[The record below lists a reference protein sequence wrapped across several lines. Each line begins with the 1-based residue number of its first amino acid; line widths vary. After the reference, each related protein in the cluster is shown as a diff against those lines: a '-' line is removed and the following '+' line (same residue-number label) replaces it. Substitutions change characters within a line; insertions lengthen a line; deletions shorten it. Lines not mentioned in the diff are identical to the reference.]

1 MDDLER
7 LHRETQEREFK
18 LHEILTNFI
27 RLENVTLRSAKGF
40 AYCTNELLAYIPM
53 NRDLKKLVRETLY
66 NVMLRVSIEEFCK
79 ILSDVIQER
88 ENDVLPDGDHRLFD
102 VIFRDSGIG

>member
-7 LHRETQEREFK
+7 LHLEGQKQELK
-18 LHEILTNFI
+18 LHEILHRFL
-27 RLENVTLRSAKGF
+27 RLEKVTLRSVKGF

-53 NRDLKKLVRETLY
+53 NQNLKRLVQETLY

-79 ILSDVIQER
+79 ILTDVIQER
-88 ENDVLPDGDHRLFD
+88 ENDEVLDGDHRLFD